1 MAPQPRPCAVR
12 YMGNRQT
19 IIILALL
26 LAAAALTSCSR
37 KKTLGPDELRSEI
50 RSAHSFV
57 AESKMF
63 IDYIRQGR
71 ATRHYAE
78 GHATYLKDAVTQLEK
93 ELEQAVPEPG
103 AQNVVSDCR
112 SYVQMLRRELSVVA
126 TEFGDNDALAAA
138 GKRMENIR
146 KNLEEAYSSL

>member
-19 IIILALL
+19 IFILALL

-37 KKTLGPDELRSEI
+37 KKTLGRDELRSEI
-50 RSAHSFV
+50 RSAYSFV
-57 AESKMF
+57 AESEMF
-63 IDYIRQGR
+63 IDYIRQGH

-78 GHATYLKDAVTQLEK
+78 GHATYLKDAVAQLDK
-93 ELEQAVPEPG
+93 ELEQAAPEPG
-103 AQNVVSDCR
+103 TQNVVSDCR
-112 SYVQMLRRELSVVA
+112 SYMALLCRELSGIA
-126 TEFGDNDALAAA
+126 TNVGDNDALAVA

-146 KNLEEAYSSL
+146 KSLERAYSFL

>member
-1 MAPQPRPCAVR
+1 
-12 YMGNRQT
+12 MGNRQT

-37 KKTLGPDELRSEI
+37 KKTLGPDDLRSEI

-57 AESKMF
+57 AESEMF
-63 IDYIRQGR
+63 IDYIRQGH

-103 AQNVVSDCR
+103 AQNVFSDYR
-112 SYVQMLRRELSVVA
+112 SYVQMLCRELSVVA
-126 TEFGDNDALAAA
+126 TRFGDNDALAAA

-146 KNLEEAYSSL
+146 KNLEKAYSSL

>member
-1 MAPQPRPCAVR
+1 MAPQSRPRALR
-12 YMGNRQT
+12 YMRSQKT
-19 IIILALL
+19 VLIFVLL

-37 KKTLGPDELRSEI
+37 KKTISRDDLRSEI
-50 RSAHSFV
+50 MSAYSFA
-57 AESKMF
+57 AESEMF
-63 IDYIRQGR
+63 IDYIRQGHT
-71 ATRHYAE
+71 TRHYAE

-126 TEFGDNDALAAA
+126 TKFGDNDALAAT